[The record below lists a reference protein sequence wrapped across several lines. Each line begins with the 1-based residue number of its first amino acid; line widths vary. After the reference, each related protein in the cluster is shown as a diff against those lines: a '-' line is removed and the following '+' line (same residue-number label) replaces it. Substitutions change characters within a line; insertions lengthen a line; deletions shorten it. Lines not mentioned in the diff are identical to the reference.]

1 MTHTTGAPMTAET
14 IRAGEVRTAREYLG
28 LSRRGLAQLLRVSE
42 ATVQNW
48 EKGKYAP
55 PQGVVSEIRR
65 LESVTAR
72 TVQAVLDA
80 ARARQ
85 DPVILVYRQ
94 DEDVPVGPAR
104 ALGASWWRAVVARVR
119 DVLGPEA
126 VAVGYADE
134 FDALTGSSREQ
145 TLRTAIGPGTVMARG

>member
-1 MTHTTGAPMTAET
+1 M
-14 IRAGEVRTAREYLG
+14 RSGEVRTAREYLG

-80 ARARQ
+80 ARAR
-85 DPVILVYRQ
+85 
-94 DEDVPVGPAR
+94 R
-104 ALGASWWRAVVARVR
+104 AG
-119 DVLGPEA
+119 E
-126 VAVGYADE
+126 
-134 FDALTGSSREQ
+134 
-145 TLRTAIGPGTVMARG
+145 GPGGLLVEGRGRPGP